1 MPPLFLL
8 EKIKKKSIKRLDKV
22 YNVNY
27 NKYRKEVRYEKEK
40 NEDKETN
47 NKVIFHHLHFR
58 SYYREGVNS
67 LYRNHTIIKYERQE
81 ENKNHS

>member
-1 MPPLFLL
+1 MTKGGQHCPLIFI
-8 EKIKKKSIKRLDKV
+8 EKNKKKSIKRLDKV

-47 NKVIFHHLHFR
+47 NKVKFPHLRF
-58 SYYREGVNS
+58 
-67 LYRNHTIIKYERQE
+67 RNHHRESVSSSMEIIP
-81 ENKNHS
+81 

>member
-1 MPPLFLL
+1 MPPLIFIA
-8 EKIKKKSIKRLDKV
+8 KNKKKFIKRLDKV
-22 YNVNY
+22 HNVNY

-58 SYYREGVNS
+58 SYYREGVNP

-81 ENKNHS
+81 KNKNHS